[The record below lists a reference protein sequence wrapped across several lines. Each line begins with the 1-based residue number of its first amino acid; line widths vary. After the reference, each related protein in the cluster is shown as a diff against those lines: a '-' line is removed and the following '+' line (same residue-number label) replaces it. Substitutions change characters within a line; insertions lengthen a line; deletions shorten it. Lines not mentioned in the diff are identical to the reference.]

1 MIACLL
7 VRINRDQQGHAVR
20 EERLIYGDELS
31 IGRGEECAVHL
42 ADPRANLHV
51 ASIKRSKGDTFL
63 IDGEGTLLNIGG
75 SYEHNANLAQGTR
88 ILLGPYEFIVE
99 KIGGDHDLV
108 ISVELIH
115 PLLSEGDATKKIAP
129 RSLSE
134 TGLSI
139 RKPAYWLAA
148 IIIVGFFLTPLAASL
163 SPGFRSVMAH
173 SGIFPN
179 QLWNLRMVRSG
190 HSSFGVQ
197 CIKCH
202 ESPFRSVRKETCLGC
217 HMETKPHIE
226 NPEIDKLVFKNAKC
240 KECHTHHGDSDP
252 IAMQGAGACLLC
264 HANIKAKYANADS
277 PNIHDFSTDHPAF
290 RLSFKTGINVS
301 DVLRVSQIDTRKLV
315 ENSGLKFPHD
325 QHVGLVRVPGD
336 GKTIMDMKCAD
347 CHQPD
352 EAGERF
358 KPINMKQHCYACHQD
373 QLNFNLAP
381 EGRKLPHGS
390 EVELSNTLRDYYA
403 GLAFR
408 DKKSIK
414 WIDEQLAKAT
424 KSLSVDGGCEYC
436 HTVQPA
442 KDGNNL
448 LKITPVHL
456 TQHWFPASKFPHAKH
471 QTFKCAECHKE
482 VEHSEKSSDVAIPTI
497 QSCKQCHAGIQP
509 VRGKVTSS
517 CISCHSFHSNM
528 HIFSTPGK

>member
-1 MIACLL
+1 MITSLL
-7 VRINRDQQGHAVR
+7 VLIYRDKQSHAVR
-20 EERLIYGDELS
+20 EESLIHGDELS
-31 IGRGEECAVHL
+31 IGRGEECAVRL

-51 ASIKRSKGDTFL
+51 ASIKRSKDGTLL
-63 IDGEGTLLNIGG
+63 IDGEGTLLNIDN
-75 SYEHNANLAQGTR
+75 SYEHNANLTQGAR

-115 PLLSEGDATKKIAP
+115 PLLSEGEAAKKIAP
-129 RSLSE
+129 RSLTE
-134 TGLSI
+134 TGLSK
-139 RKPAYWLAA
+139 RKLAYWLAA
-148 IIIVGFFLTPLAASL
+148 IIMVVFSLPPLVASL
-163 SPGFRSVMAH
+163 SPAFRSAMAY

-190 HSSFGVQ
+190 HSSFGAQ

-202 ESPFRSVRKETCLGC
+202 ESPFRPVRKETCLGC
-217 HMETKPHIE
+217 HKETRQHIA
-226 NPEIDKLVFKNAKC
+226 NPEIHHVFKDTKC
-240 KECHTHHGDSDP
+240 RECHTHHGDSDP
-252 IAMQGAGACLLC
+252 IAMQGASACVLC
-264 HANIKAKYANADS
+264 HANIKAKFANADS

-336 GKTIMDMKCAD
+336 GKTIMDIKCAD

-390 EVELSNTLRDYYA
+390 EEEVSNTLRDYYA

-408 DKKSIK
+408 NKKSME
-414 WIDEQLAKAT
+414 WVDGQLAKAT
-424 KSLSVDGGCEYC
+424 QSLLEGGGCEYC
-436 HTVQPA
+436 HTVEQA
-442 KDGNNL
+442 VGSKHL
-448 LKITPVHL
+448 LKITPVNL
-456 TQHWFPASKFPHAKH
+456 TQHWFPASKFPHVMH
-471 QTFKCAECHKE
+471 QTYECTKCHKK
-482 VEHSEKSSDVAIPTI
+482 VEHSEKSSDVDIPTI
-497 QSCKQCHAGIQP
+497 QSCKQCHTGIQP
-509 VRGKVTSS
+509 VSGKVTSS
-517 CISCHSFHSNM
+517 CITCHIFHSNM
-528 HIFSTPGK
+528 HILSTPGK